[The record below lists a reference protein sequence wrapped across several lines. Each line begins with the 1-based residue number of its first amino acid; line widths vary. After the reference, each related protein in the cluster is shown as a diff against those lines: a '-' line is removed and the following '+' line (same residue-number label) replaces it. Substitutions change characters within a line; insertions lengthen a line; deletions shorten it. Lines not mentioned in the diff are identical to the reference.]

1 MAAIAFA
8 SCLAGVSRG
17 SARTAPAR
25 TASVRVAGSRAIAIS
40 RSDGKTV
47 RRSETNPS
55 P

>member
-8 SCLAGVSRG
+8 SCLAGALRG
-17 SARTAPAR
+17 SASTAPAR
-25 TASVRVAGSRAIAIS
+25 TASALVAGSRAIAIR

-47 RRSETNPS
+47 RRSATKPR